1 MGQIFFNS
9 FLLRR
14 RDQTL
19 SNSYRRSKPEALS
32 VNKRKSQ
39 FIGKLSPIFFFFF
52 EPDLND
58 EKALWV
64 WEAKNGLG
72 GKVIGNKELED
83 LRGQGLRWSVTHMDL
98 AGVQEN
104 STTGSDRKILSQP
117 WGPPG
122 SGGEVSVWQWW
133 KGSEP
138 FTWWLSLKRED
149 GEQGPGW
156 GSGQPGVAF
165 NLPSYMRRG

>member
-64 WEAKNGLG
+64 WETKNGLG

-117 WGPPG
+117 
-122 SGGEVSVWQWW
+122 
-133 KGSEP
+133 
-138 FTWWLSLKRED
+138 
-149 GEQGPGW
+149 
-156 GSGQPGVAF
+156 
-165 NLPSYMRRG
+165 